1 MSNEHICI
9 QCFFLFEH
17 QHSLPHFTSGS
28 GVNAWTRH
36 GGSRN
41 KAKVAMALTTRRDH
55 GFTTGTRFPDF
66 DLQVTAVSES
76 QNQ

>member
-1 MSNEHICI
+1 MHPV
-9 QCFFLFEH
+9 FLFVRA
-17 QHSLPHFTSGS
+17 PAFTSR

-55 GFTTGTRFPDF
+55 GFTTGIRFADL
-66 DLQVTAVSES
+66 DLQVTAVSKS
-76 QNQ
+76 